1 MKNKIKIA
9 VVDDHNLFRSGLIKL
24 IQSLGS
30 TYKVIIEAKNGRDFI
45 NQLSDNSIPD
55 IALVDISMP
64 IMDGFKTAAE
74 LQRIYPQIK
83 ILIVTMNNDEYSLI
97 RMLKLGVRGYINKDI
112 EPDQL
117 QKALDE
123 MQTKGYYYTDHLTDH
138 LINAIKYPITKSET
152 KSPLSKRELKFI
164 ELACSEDTYEK
175 IADTMRLSAKTIDG
189 YRSSVFEKLNVKSRV
204 GLVMYAMQ
212 NGLVDIKR

>member
-1 MKNKIKIA
+1 MKTKIKIA

-24 IQSLGS
+24 IQSLGNE
-30 TYKVIIEAKNGRDFI
+30 YKVIIEAENGRDFI
-45 NQLSDNSIPD
+45 DQLDDNNLPD
-55 IALVDISMP
+55 IALIDISMP

-74 LQRIYPQIK
+74 LQSAYPDIK

-97 RMLKLGVRGYINKDI
+97 RMMKLGVRGYINKDI
-112 EPDQL
+112 EPNEL
-117 QKALDE
+117 QNALDE
-123 MQTKGYYYTDHLTDH
+123 MQSKGYYYTDQLTDH
-138 LINAIKYPITKSET
+138 LINAIKFPITKSEK

-212 NGLVDIKR
+212 NGLVDIKH